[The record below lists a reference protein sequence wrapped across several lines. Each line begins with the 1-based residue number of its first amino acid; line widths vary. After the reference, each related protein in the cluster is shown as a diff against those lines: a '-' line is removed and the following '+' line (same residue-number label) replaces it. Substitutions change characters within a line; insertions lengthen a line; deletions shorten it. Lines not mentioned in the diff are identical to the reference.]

1 MAATEYTF
9 LRYDTETGEILS
21 SGATSDASVTSTT
34 GYWVYVTLPSGFRMA
49 NYYMAEV
56 SGQIYLIQAATGYAY
71 NRLANRVESADQE
84 PQTQTGV
91 IVIEGETQEIEG
103 DRAYNGV
110 VLSGNA
116 KANGSESGAE
126 TSSGESGDDTEA
138 TDDESTSALSVMGG
152 GTLAHIDLTA
162 ADWVLDQNIEFAG
175 QTGWYIYSVAHPNL
189 TMSTVLH
196 VTGVNL
202 DALQSDIY
210 WVSSE
215 GKITFLTDLKPT
227 ADIGIDGLLRETGDE
242 WSATGRIN
250 AYPGKQYRFARYYH
264 SLHVEENANPITVP
278 AGTSISVVT
287 PVSFAAATLMFAV
300 PEWTGNDHITVPK
313 IYVNNSLKKLCFTL
327 MNHGSEDAIVTE
339 VELRLMYSGT
349 ITGLITESDEEESE
363 NSISASNGENVY
375 NQSYITN
382 PDIDGLDE

>member
-1 MAATEYTF
+1 MNTE
-9 LRYDTETGEILS
+9 
-21 SGATSDASVTSTT
+21 VT
-34 GYWVYVTLPSGFRMA
+34 
-49 NYYMAEV
+49 
-56 SGQIYLIQAATGYAY
+56 I
-71 NRLANRVESADQE
+71 
-84 PQTQTGV
+84 
-91 IVIEGETQEIEG
+91 
-103 DRAYNGV
+103 
-110 VLSGNA
+110 
-116 KANGSESGAE
+116 KK
-126 TSSGESGDDTEA
+126 
-138 TDDESTSALSVMGG
+138 LSVSM
-152 GTLAHIDLTA
+152 LKPAKY
-162 ADWVLDQNIEFAG
+162 N
-175 QTGWYIYSVAHPNL
+175 PR
-189 TMSTVLH
+189 
-196 VTGVNL
+196 
-202 DALQSDIY
+202 
-210 WVSSE
+210 
-215 GKITFLTDLKPT
+215 KDLKPGDP
-227 ADIGIDGLLRETGDE
+227 AYEKIKRSLHDFGYVDGLLRETGDE